1 MSEQTPE
8 NISRMDWRI
17 NNLTLATIPFI
28 SPDSSNP
35 MSTVGAEVESAI
47 VRYGEEHFGLIIPNT
62 TALFLNL
69 SHICYLQAEQLINK
83 CVVNKRV
90 GYLPDSDVFEFYEQM
105 MASIVFAYTSL
116 ESFVNEEL
124 PDDYIHKV
132 VDRKCTQHY
141 NKEQIER
148 YLSLDTKLGDVLP
161 AVFQVQSPKGTKI
174 WEEYIELK
182 NIRDRIIHMKTSD
195 RNFGGYVDF
204 ESYDDKSIW
213 NVILSRPLIKTYH
226 TAKNMMHY
234 FLKAKNKTPRWLD
247 KCPF

>member
-17 NNLTLATIPFI
+17 NNLTWITAPFTPPGSLTPVPSGAAITQAAIIHHGKERIGITIP
-28 SPDSSNP
+28 N
-35 MSTVGAEVESAI
+35 A
-47 VRYGEEHFGLIIPNT
+47 
-62 TALFLNL
+62 TALLLNL
-69 SHICYLQAEQLINK
+69 SQISHLQAEQLISKCLSNK
-83 CVVNKRV
+83 DNF
-90 GYLPDSDVFEFYEQM
+90 GHLPDSDVFTFYEQM

-124 PDDYIHKV
+124 PDEYIHIV
-132 VDRKCTQHY
+132 VDKRYTQHY

-148 YLSLDTKLGDVLP
+148 HLNLDIKLGDVLP
-161 AVFQVQSPKGTKI
+161 SVLKVKTPKGTKI
-174 WEEYIELK
+174 WDDFKKLK
-182 NIRDRIIHMKTSD
+182 DIRDRIIHMKTSD
-195 RNFGGYVDF
+195 RNFSGQ
-204 ESYDDKSIW
+204 DKDSIW
-213 NVILSRPLIKTYH
+213 NVILSKPLIPTYH